1 LKCGASIA
9 QRLETGQLDAWPSG
23 LETRGLHAL
32 AREKAIDGLA
42 MYAKHAAHA
51 HGVEA
56 AVVNQSPDRL
66 RMYAQ
71 LVRDLAN
78 ADEAWIS
85 TCRRHGL
92 QA

>member
-1 LKCGASIA
+1 MRQNPAKAS
-9 QRLETGQLDAWPSG
+9 QRRSG

-32 AREKAIDGLA
+32 TREKAIDGIA
-42 MYAKHAAHA
+42 MNAEHTAHA
-51 HGVEA
+51 HRVEA

-66 RMYAQ
+66 RMDAQ

-78 ADEAWIS
+78 ADEARIT
-85 TCRRHGL
+85 TCRRHDL